1 MYRRANLSFG
11 LTKLDRP
18 GLRTKLQD
26 SLVSATASLEAV
38 PLSKASSHPHVLFNP
53 DNPDAGFPTDLR
65 ARCARTNLERL

>member
-53 DNPDAGFPTDLR
+53 DAGFPTDLR
-65 ARCARTNLERL
+65 TRCARTNLERL